1 MSPSIPDSS
10 HTTTERLNMSKK
22 KRMERRKSI
31 DDKPVCAVVL
41 HDEWDHAK
49 YIITATMTYE
59 EAEME
64 LAKIETKD
72 DTEISYHTIEQI

>member
-10 HTTTERLNMSKK
+10 HTTTERLNMTKK

-31 DDKPVCAVVL
+31 DDKPVWAVVL
-41 HDEWDHAK
+41 HDAWDHAK

-64 LAKIETKD
+64 LAKIDTKD